1 LKATHARYDDA
12 ATANATANANG
23 MAAAGTGGAA
33 TGAGAGA
40 GAGAAV
46 QIIDLPAE
54 RVTQWAAAY
63 RRTHTLTAGI
73 LQVT

>member
-12 ATANATANANG
+12 TANANTTANG
-23 MAAAGTGGAA
+23 IAAAGTGGAA
-33 TGAGAGA
+33 TGA

-73 LQVT
+73 LQVK

>member
-12 ATANATANANG
+12 ATTNANANG

-33 TGAGAGA
+33 TGAGA